1 MDLYNGS
8 ILREPAAMQTVRLG
22 RTNAQVSVAGLGCGG
37 HSRLGMARG
46 ANVHHAAGI
55 VRRALDLGVS
65 FIDTAGVYGTEEA
78 VGKGIAGRRD
88 QVFLSTKATPRS
100 ACDGALITAA
110 ELTERL
116 EGSLRTLR
124 TDHVDVFHL
133 HGVQPGQYDHC
144 ALVLVPEMKRQQA
157 AGKIRF
163 LGITEHFGDDT
174 GHAMLPRALA
184 DDHFDVI
191 MVGFNLVNPSA
202 RERVFPL
209 TRDHDVGTLIMFAVR
224 RQLSDPAVL
233 REALSGLIAR
243 GEVEGGQVDAS
254 DPLGFLRDHAE
265 IDSVVEAAYRFCRHE
280 PGAQVILTGT
290 GDVAHLKANLA
301 AIQAQPLP
309 ADVLAR
315 LTRLFGKVDSVSG
328 N

>member
-1 MDLYNGS
+1 
-8 ILREPAAMQTVRLG
+8 
-22 RTNAQVSVAGLGCGG
+22 
-37 HSRLGMARG
+37 
-46 ANVHHAAGI
+46 
-55 VRRALDLGVS
+55 
-65 FIDTAGVYGTEEA
+65 
-78 VGKGIAGRRD
+78 
-88 QVFLSTKATPRS
+88 
-100 ACDGALITAA
+100 
-110 ELTERL
+110 
-116 EGSLRTLR
+116 
-124 TDHVDVFHL
+124 
-133 HGVQPGQYDHC
+133 
-144 ALVLVPEMKRQQA
+144 
-157 AGKIRF
+157 
-163 LGITEHFGDDT
+163 
-174 GHAMLPRALA
+174 
-184 DDHFDVI
+184 

-224 RQLSDPAVL
+224 RQLSDPAAL
-233 REALSGLIAR
+233 SEALPGLIAR

>member
-1 MDLYNGS
+1 
-8 ILREPAAMQTVRLG
+8 MQTVRLG
-22 RTNAQVSVAGLGCGG
+22 RTNAQVSVVGLGCGG

-46 ANVHHAAGI
+46 ADAHHAASV

-65 FIDTAGVYGTEEA
+65 FIDTAPAYGTEEA

-88 QVFLSTKATPRS
+88 QVFLSTKAGPRRG
-100 ACDGALITAA
+100 DGAPITAA
-110 ELTERL
+110 ELTESL
-116 EGSLRTLR
+116 EGSLRRLG

-133 HGVQPGQYDHC
+133 HGVPPGQYDHC
-144 ALVLVPEMKRQQA
+144 AQVLVPEMKRQQA

-163 LGITEHFGDDT
+163 LGITEQFIGDT
-174 GHAMLPRALA
+174 GHAMLPGALA

-209 TRDHDVGTLIMFAVR
+209 TRANDVGTLIMFAVR
-224 RQLSDPAVL
+224 RQLSDPAAL
-233 REALSGLIAR
+233 RETVADLIAR
-243 GEVEGGQVDAS
+243 GEVDGGQVDAS
-254 DPLGFLRDHAE
+254 DPLGFLRDHAG
-265 IDSVVEAAYRFCRHE
+265 IGWVVEAAYRFCRHE

-290 GDVAHLKANLA
+290 GDVAHLEANLA
-301 AIQAQPLP
+301 AIQAPALP
-309 ADVLAR
+309 ADVLER